1 MDFNLPE
8 ETRILKDTVRRFID
22 NELMPLERSLH
33 GRANSHELPDEIKA
47 PLAAKVRA
55 MGLWAMEAPAEVGG
69 AALSILDHCVVLEE
83 AYRATVG
90 RCLWSSLFFPVLHK
104 LGTPAQKEKYLLP
117 SMRAEFHGAAAFS
130 EPGAAGDLA
139 GISTSVER
147 LNGGWVINGA
157 KCWISY
163 AKSARYVLVLTRL
176 KGTKRHEGMTW
187 FIVDKGT
194 AGFSVGREQH
204 MIHGQPT
211 YELFFQDCFVPDS
224 QLLGEPGQG
233 WAAGEA
239 ALYRGRVSIS
249 ARALGIADRC
259 LELMVDY
266 ANQRRTFDKPIA
278 SRQAVQW
285 MIADSA
291 MELHAARLMVYDA
304 AWRADQGQEVRT
316 QMAMIKAYTSEMV
329 GRVADR
335 AVQIHGA
342 AGLSDETVVERC
354 YRDVRPMRIYEGTS
368 EAMRSLIAKSVLR
381 KNSSEGLA

>member
-8 ETRILKDTVRRFID
+8 ETRILKATVRKFVD
-22 NELMPLERSLH
+22 AELMPLELKLRD
-33 GRANSHELPDEIKA
+33 RPNSHDLPAEIKA
-47 PLAAKVRA
+47 PLQRKVRD
-55 MGLWAMEAPAEVGG
+55 MGLWAMEAPAEIGG
-69 AALSILDHCVVLEE
+69 AGLSILDHCVVIEE
-83 AYRATVG
+83 VYRATVG
-90 RCLWSSLFFPVLHK
+90 RCLWSSLYFPVLYK
-104 LGTPAQKEKYLLP
+104 LGTPAQREKYLMP
-117 SMRAEFHGAAAFS
+117 SMRGEFHGASAYS

-139 GISTSVER
+139 GISTNCER
-147 LNGGWVINGA
+147 RDGGWVINGT

-163 AKSARYVLVLTRL
+163 AKTARYVLVFTRL
-176 KGTKRHEGMTW
+176 KGTRRNEGITW
-187 FIVDKGT
+187 FIVDAGT
-194 AGFSVGREQH
+194 PGFTVGREQR
-204 MIHGQPT
+204 MIHGSPT

-224 QLLGEPGQG
+224 QLLGEPGKG

-239 ALYRGRVSIS
+239 ALYRGRVAIA
-249 ARALGIADRC
+249 ARAIGIAQRC
-259 LELMVDY
+259 LELMTDY
-266 ANQRRTFDKPIA
+266 AKTRHTFEKPIA

-304 AWRADQGQEVRT
+304 AWRADAGGDVRT
-316 QMAMIKAYTSEMV
+316 EMAMIKAFTSEMV

-368 EAMRSLIAKSVLR
+368 EAMRSVIAKNILG
-381 KNSSEGLA
+381 KSSG

>member
-1 MDFNLPE
+1 MDFELPE
-8 ETRILKDTVRRFID
+8 ETRILKATVRKFVD
-22 NELMPLERSLH
+22 AELMPLEIKLRD
-33 GRANSHELPDEIKA
+33 RPNSHDLPPDVKA
-47 PLAAKVRA
+47 PLQKKVRDL
-55 MGLWAMEAPAEVGG
+55 GLWAMEAPTEIGG
-69 AALSILDHCVVLEE
+69 AGLSILDHCVVMEE

-90 RCLWSSLFFPVLHK
+90 RCLWSSLYFPVLHK
-104 LGTPAQKEKYLLP
+104 LGTAAQKDKYLLP
-117 SMRAEFHGAAAFS
+117 AMRGEFHGASAYS

-139 GISTSVER
+139 GITTSCEQR
-147 LNGGWVINGA
+147 NGGWVINGA

-163 AKSARYVLVLTRL
+163 AKTARYVLVFTRL
-176 KGTKRHEGMTW
+176 KGTRRHEGMTW
-187 FIVDKGT
+187 FIVDAGT
-194 AGFSVGREQH
+194 PGFTLGREQR
-204 MIHGQPT
+204 MIHGSPT

-224 QLLGEPGQG
+224 QLLGEPGKG

-249 ARALGIADRC
+249 ARAIGIAQRC
-259 LELMVDY
+259 LELMTDY
-266 ANQRRTFDKPIA
+266 AKQRHTFEKPIA

-285 MIADSA
+285 MIADST

-304 AWRADQGQEVRT
+304 AWRAQKGQDVRT
-316 QMAMIKAYTSEMV
+316 EMAMIKAFTSEMA

-368 EAMRSLIAKSVLR
+368 EAMRSVIAKNILG
-381 KNSSEGLA
+381 KSSG

>member
-1 MDFNLPE
+1 MDFDLPE
-8 ETRILKDTVRRFID
+8 ETRILKSTVRRFVD
-22 NELMPLERSLH
+22 AELMPLELKLRD
-33 GRANSHELPDEIKA
+33 RPNSHDLPSEIKA
-47 PLAAKVRA
+47 PLQKKVRDL
-55 MGLWAMEAPAEVGG
+55 GLWAMEAPTEVGG
-69 AALSILDHCVVLEE
+69 AGLSILDHCVVMEE
-83 AYRATVG
+83 AFRATVG
-90 RCLWSSLFFPVLHK
+90 RCLWSSLYFPVLHK

-117 SMRAEFHGAAAFS
+117 SMRGEFHGASAYS

-139 GISTSVER
+139 GISTSCER
-147 LNGGWVINGA
+147 RDGGWVINGA

-163 AKSARYVLVLTRL
+163 AKTARYVLVFTRL
-176 KGTKRHEGMTW
+176 KGTRRHEGMTW
-187 FIVDKGT
+187 FIVDAGT
-194 AGFSVGREQH
+194 PGFTLGREQR
-204 MIHGQPT
+204 MIHGSPT

-224 QLLGEPGQG
+224 QLLGEPGKG

-249 ARALGIADRC
+249 ARAIGIAQRC
-259 LELMVDY
+259 LELMTDY
-266 ANQRRTFDKPIA
+266 AKQRHTFEKPIA

-304 AWRADQGQEVRT
+304 AWRAQNGGNVQTE
-316 QMAMIKAYTSEMV
+316 MAMIKAFTSEMA

-368 EAMRSLIAKSVLR
+368 EAMRSVIAKNILG
-381 KNSSEGLA
+381 KSSG